1 MIGALPARTSAPL
14 IGFRAWRAT
23 RRGLRS
29 LTSADLWP
37 VGQVVTARCVDGHAA
52 PTPGCRCGLQAV
64 GDLATVRRV
73 IRRLWL
79 WRPGVGDLVV
89 GAVALWG
96 APGVPVQVGEL
107 AGRPGFQYR
116 APHGAVLALVDSP
129 AARRVGARFG
139 VPVVASEAIEMYARE
154 FGEQLR
160 PAAVAS
166 PGSRSQ
172 SAAVALVRALALA
185 WAAVCLLVRIG
196 WPVFRFLVRVVW
208 MCCWWLARAL
218 LMLTLGL
225 ILAALGGP
233 ASGRTTR

>member
-89 GAVALWG
+89 
-96 APGVPVQVGEL
+96 
-107 AGRPGFQYR
+107 RPGFQYR